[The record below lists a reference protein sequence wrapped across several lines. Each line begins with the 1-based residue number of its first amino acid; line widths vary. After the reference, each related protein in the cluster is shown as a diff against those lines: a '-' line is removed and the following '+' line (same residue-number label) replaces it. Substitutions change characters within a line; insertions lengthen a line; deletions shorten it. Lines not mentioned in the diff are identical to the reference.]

1 MKHALK
7 TALVITAVTALA
19 GPAFAGIIVH
29 DAAPT
34 PTSFI
39 DLVLALLR
47 P

>member
-7 TALVITAVTALA
+7 TALVVAAITAVA

-29 DAAPT
+29 DAAPI
-34 PTSFI
+34 PPSFV
-39 DLVLALLR
+39 DLLLALLR